1 METRTRTLIEASGH
15 DAFVVFGS
23 DNIRFMTGV
32 TLPFPESYPERQAV
46 AIVPVEGDTCAFV
59 VPPDWVQAVK
69 DQGWKEVVVAY
80 DENGGLHPVPF
91 TKALKSSLSS
101 LGLNKLKIGYDS
113 TRVSAGLMEM
123 VKSSTKTRFIPI
135 DNHLFEARAVKTL
148 AEIALIEKSCEF
160 ADRGIIHAL
169 NHLEGTMWGPGY
181 TVPEFAERI
190 RVHLFES
197 GGSGVGH
204 MAVTVG
210 DDTQLLYAPHRG
222 DINEGLLLRSDIT
235 SHSMGYWS
243 SISRMAYTGYP
254 PPEIEDTYYDNQ
266 EIKMF
271 AVELLKPGARG
282 DKIFNTIKAE
292 ATKVGAK
299 LFGSSVG
306 HGVGCS
312 HNEAPWL
319 NEGSQDEL
327 QGGNVISLG
336 VSTLGPRK
344 EVFVDRDVYEIT
356 PEGARKLSW
365 YRSWSSIYT
374 VTGFRAVH

>member
-1 METRTRTLIEASGH
+1 
-15 DAFVVFGS
+15 
-23 DNIRFMTGV
+23 
-32 TLPFPESYPERQAV
+32 
-46 AIVPVEGDTCAFV
+46 
-59 VPPDWVQAVK
+59 
-69 DQGWKEVVVAY
+69 
-80 DENGGLHPVPF
+80 
-91 TKALKSSLSS
+91 
-101 LGLNKLKIGYDS
+101 
-113 TRVSAGLMEM
+113 
-123 VKSSTKTRFIPI
+123 
-135 DNHLFEARAVKTL
+135 
-148 AEIALIEKSCEF
+148 
-160 ADRGIIHAL
+160 
-169 NHLEGTMWGPGY
+169 
-181 TVPEFAERI
+181 
-190 RVHLFES
+190 
-197 GGSGVGH
+197 
-204 MAVTVG
+204 
-210 DDTQLLYAPHRG
+210 
-222 DINEGLLLRSDIT
+222 
-235 SHSMGYWS
+235 
-243 SISRMAYTGYP
+243 MAYTGYP